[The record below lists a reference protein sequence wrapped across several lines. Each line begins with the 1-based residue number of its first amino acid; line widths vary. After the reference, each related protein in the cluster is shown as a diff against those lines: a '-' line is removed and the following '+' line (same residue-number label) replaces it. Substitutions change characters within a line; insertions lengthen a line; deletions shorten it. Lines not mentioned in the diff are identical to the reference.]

1 MIVVT
6 SLLAVAAASCVLTW
20 LFRRLLV
27 KLAMLDIPNE
37 RSSHRLPVPR
47 GGGVAIVFTVV
58 ATWLLAAIYGLVD
71 RQEVAVMAAGGMLV
85 AAVGLADDRSD
96 VPAQWRLAVHLISA
110 ALLVAAANG
119 LNTISLGGISV
130 DLGWAGSV
138 LAVLYIVW
146 LLNLY
151 NFMDG
156 IDGIAGVEAVT
167 VALPAA
173 VLLWITGDTA
183 MAVVTATIGA
193 ASLGFLVWNWA
204 PAKIFMGDVGSSF
217 LGYTFGAL
225 AVLDHETTSVD
236 IYAWSILLGV
246 FIVDATV
253 TLIRRIVTGQRFY
266 KAHRSH
272 AYQHATDRYG
282 AHGKVTA
289 AVGVLN
295 VVWLFPMA
303 ALVVTGRIDG
313 FYGLVIAYIPLLG
326 LAAKYHAG
334 KRAE

>member
-71 RQEVAVMAAGGMLV
+71 RQEVAVMAAGGLLV

-110 ALLVAAANG
+110 ALLVAAAGG
-119 LNTISLGGISV
+119 LTVISLGGISV
-130 DLGWAGSV
+130 ELGWTGAI

-156 IDGIAGVEAVT
+156 IDGIAGLEAVT
-167 VALPAA
+167 VVRNMLGATSGLKAAAGTIRGDFSSSRQMNLVHASDGPESAAREMALYFEESEIFACEPTLTPWLKA
-173 VLLWITGDTA
+173 GD
-183 MAVVTATIGA
+183 
-193 ASLGFLVWNWA
+193 
-204 PAKIFMGDVGSSF
+204 
-217 LGYTFGAL
+217 
-225 AVLDHETTSVD
+225 E
-236 IYAWSILLGV
+236 
-246 FIVDATV
+246 
-253 TLIRRIVTGQRFY
+253 
-266 KAHRSH
+266 
-272 AYQHATDRYG
+272 
-282 AHGKVTA
+282 
-289 AVGVLN
+289 
-295 VVWLFPMA
+295 
-303 ALVVTGRIDG
+303 
-313 FYGLVIAYIPLLG
+313 
-326 LAAKYHAG
+326 
-334 KRAE
+334 